1 MTKPK
6 LKPIALD
13 TLEVFTPAEAA
24 EFLRLKVDT
33 LRIWRR
39 DRRGPKHTKVGGRVR
54 YRREDLEKYLKARS
68 S

>member
-1 MTKPK
+1 MTTPK
-6 LKPIALD
+6 KKPISLE
-13 TLEVFTPAEAA
+13 TLEVFTPSEAA